1 MQDTQARKWQ
11 LTINNPVEKGYTH
24 DRIKE
29 ILSEFSA
36 MKYWCMSD
44 EIGENGTFHTHIYF
58 YLDSASRFSTVKNR
72 FPEAHIEMANG
83 TSLENRDYVF
93 KQGKWLDDKKKE
105 TNIEDSHEEY
115 GECPLERPGKR
126 SDLTN
131 LYEMIR
137 EGKSNFEIIEENPKY
152 MLHLDR
158 IERTRQTILESEFK
172 NTFRKMR
179 VEYVCG
185 VTGAGKTR
193 GVMEKYGYDKVF
205 RVTDYSHPWDGY
217 RGQDVVVFEEFK
229 SSLRIQD
236 MLNYLDGYPLE
247 LPSRYVNKIACYT
260 KVFILSNVLLED
272 QYRFVQQDD
281 PGVWDA
287 FLRRVH
293 CVRLYS
299 RSGVDVYTVPEYMH
313 GPVDVTGVISEPEV
327 FQQKFSEV
335 I

>member
-1 MQDTQARKWQ
+1 MQDTRSRKWQ
-11 LTINNPVEKGYTH
+11 LTINNPIEKGFTH
-24 DRIKE
+24 DKIKE
-29 ILSEFSA
+29 ILSEFSSLV
-36 MKYWCMSD
+36 YWCMSD
-44 EIGENGTFHTHIYF
+44 EVGESGTFHTHVYF
-58 YLDSASRFSTVKNR
+58 YLDSASRFFTVKNR
-72 FPEAHIEMANG
+72 FAEAHIEMVNG

-152 MLHLDR
+152 MLHLDK
-158 IERTRQTILESEFK
+158 IEKTRQTILESEFK

-205 RVTDYSHPWDGY
+205 RITDYLHPWDGY
-217 RGQDVVVFEEFK
+217 KGQDVVVFEEFK

-247 LPSRYVNKIACYT
+247 LPSRYANKVACYT

-272 QYRFVQQDD
+272 QYRFVQQED
-281 PGVWDA
+281 PGVWEA

-299 RSGVDVYTVPEYMH
+299 RSGVDVYTVPEYIH
-313 GPVDVTGVISEPEV
+313 GPVDLSGIISEPEV
-327 FQQKFSEV
+327 FQRTFEEV
-335 I
+335 V

>member
-1 MQDTQARKWQ
+1 MQDSRSRKWQ
-11 LTINNPVEKGYTH
+11 LTINNPIEKEFTH
-24 DRIKE
+24 DKIKE
-29 ILSEFSA
+29 ILFEFSNLI
-36 MKYWCMSD
+36 YFCMSD

-58 YLDSASRFSTVKNR
+58 VVENPAKFSTLKNR
-72 FPEAHIEMANG
+72 FPEAHIEMVNG

-126 SDLTN
+126 SDLAN
-131 LYEMIR
+131 LYDMIR

-152 MLHLDR
+152 MLHLDK
-158 IERTRQTILESEFK
+158 IEKTRQTILESEFK

-179 VEYVCG
+179 VEYVYG

-205 RVTDYSHPWDGY
+205 RVTDYLHPWDGY
-217 RGQDVVVFEEFK
+217 KGQDVVIFEEFK

-247 LPSRYVNKIACYT
+247 LPSRYTNKIACYT
-260 KVFILSNVLLED
+260 KVFILSNILLED
-272 QYRFVQQDD
+272 QYRFVQQED
-281 PGVWDA
+281 PGVWEA

-313 GPVDVTGVISEPEV
+313 GPVDVSGVVPEPEV
-327 FQQKFSEV
+327 FQQVFEV
-335 I
+335 V

>member
-1 MQDTQARKWQ
+1 MQDTRSRKWQ
-11 LTINNPVEKGYTH
+11 LTINNPIEKGFTH
-24 DRIKE
+24 DKIKE
-29 ILSEFSA
+29 ILSEFSSLV
-36 MKYWCMSD
+36 YWCMSD
-44 EIGENGTFHTHIYF
+44 EVGESGTFHTHIYF

-72 FPEAHIEMANG
+72 FPESHIEMVNG

-126 SDLTN
+126 SDITN

-158 IERTRQTILESEFK
+158 IEKTRQTILESEFK

-205 RVTDYSHPWDGY
+205 RVTDYLHPWDSY
-217 RGQDVVVFEEFK
+217 KGQDVVVFEEFK

-247 LPSRYVNKIACYT
+247 LPSRYANKIACYT

-272 QYRFVQQDD
+272 QYRFVQQED
-281 PGVWDA
+281 PGVWEA

-313 GPVDVTGVISEPEV
+313 GPVDVSGVIPEPEV
-327 FQQKFSEV
+327 FQCKFEEV
-335 I
+335 V

>member
-1 MQDTQARKWQ
+1 MQDSRSRKWQ
-11 LTINNPVEKGYTH
+11 LTINNPIDKGFTH
-24 DRIKE
+24 KKIKE
-29 ILSEFSA
+29 LLSEFSSL
-36 MKYWCMSD
+36 KYWCMSD

-72 FPEAHIEMANG
+72 FPEAHIEMVNG

-185 VTGAGKTR
+185 VTGAGKLVELWKNMVMTR
-193 GVMEKYGYDKVF
+193 
-205 RVTDYSHPWDGY
+205 
-217 RGQDVVVFEEFK
+217 
-229 SSLRIQD
+229 
-236 MLNYLDGYPLE
+236 
-247 LPSRYVNKIACYT
+247 
-260 KVFILSNVLLED
+260 
-272 QYRFVQQDD
+272 
-281 PGVWDA
+281 
-287 FLRRVH
+287 FL
-293 CVRLYS
+293 
-299 RSGVDVYTVPEYMH
+299 G
-313 GPVDVTGVISEPEV
+313 
-327 FQQKFSEV
+327 
-335 I
+335 

>member
-1 MQDTQARKWQ
+1 MQDTRSRKWQ
-11 LTINNPVEKGYTH
+11 LTINNPIEKGFTH
-24 DRIKE
+24 DKIKE
-29 ILSEFSA
+29 ILSEFSSLV
-36 MKYWCMSD
+36 YWCMSD
-44 EIGENGTFHTHIYF
+44 EVGESGTFHTHIYF

-72 FPEAHIEMANG
+72 FPESHIEMVNG

-126 SDLTN
+126 SDITN

-158 IERTRQTILESEFK
+158 IEKTRQTILESEFK

-205 RVTDYSHPWDGY
+205 RVTDYLHPWDSY
-217 RGQDVVVFEEFK
+217 KGQDVVVFEEFK

-247 LPSRYVNKIACYT
+247 LPSRYANKIACYT

-272 QYRFVQQDD
+272 QYRFVQQED
-281 PGVWDA
+281 PGVWEA

-313 GPVDVTGVISEPEV
+313 GPVDVSGVIPEPEV
-327 FQQKFSEV
+327 FQRNFEEV
-335 I
+335 V

>member
-1 MQDTQARKWQ
+1 MQDTRSRKWQ
-11 LTINNPVEKGYTH
+11 LTINNPIEKGFTH
-24 DRIKE
+24 DKIKE
-29 ILSEFSA
+29 ILSEFSSLV
-36 MKYWCMSD
+36 YWCMSD
-44 EIGENGTFHTHIYF
+44 EVGESGTFHTHVYF

-72 FPEAHIEMANG
+72 FAGAHIEMANG

-158 IERTRQTILESEFK
+158 IEKTRQTILESEFK

-205 RVTDYSHPWDGY
+205 RITDYLHPWDGY
-217 RGQDVVVFEEFK
+217 KGQDVVVFEEFK

-247 LPSRYVNKIACYT
+247 LPSRYANKVACYT
-260 KVFILSNVLLED
+260 KVFIISNVLLED
-272 QYRFVQQDD
+272 QYRFVQQEDL
-281 PGVWDA
+281 GVWEA

-313 GPVDVTGVISEPEV
+313 GPVDVSGVIPEPEV
-327 FQQKFSEV
+327 FQCKFEEV
-335 I
+335 V